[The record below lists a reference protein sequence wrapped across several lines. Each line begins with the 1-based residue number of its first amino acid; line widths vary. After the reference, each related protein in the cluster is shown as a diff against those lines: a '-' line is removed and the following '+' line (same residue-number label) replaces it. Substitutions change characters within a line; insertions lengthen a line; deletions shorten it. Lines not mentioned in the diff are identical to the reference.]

1 MARRLRAHGWL
12 PILLLPMAILVSTRP
27 LSERRSLVLA
37 DSTATTVG
45 LGVVVSA
52 GSMWEMSGESG
63 LVRLA
68 AEAVLEEIAPQL
80 SVLGVDARVESD
92 ASTVHYKFVMPPE
105 SWPIAG
111 ELFFETLFTGRV
123 GDGAVERARRRL
135 LAAREI
141 QAGVFTSEVRQGLAA
156 ALHGEESR
164 WARPAMGQATTL
176 ETLGTNDVRGVLRSR
191 FQPSRTAAVVAGAVD
206 PLGAHVVLRTAL
218 GGGTLPILAPVPP
231 VLRPGQ
237 LYLER
242 STITTWIALSF
253 PFSDDVEPEAVRL
266 LATWLDDQLRPSAA
280 RPDVFASSTEIRRH
294 GAGGTLDVY
303 LVVSPERPGH
313 WRRRVR
319 DLIAEAGRSPLEDR
333 AFEALK
339 RRHLGRRLLDL
350 AAPEDRAIDAARQ
363 LFFDRRYTP
372 PTEVIAALGA
382 EDLQHAASGLKSPAE
397 AVLGPRPNE

>member
-1 MARRLRAHGWL
+1 
-12 PILLLPMAILVSTRP
+12 
-27 LSERRSLVLA
+27 
-37 DSTATTVG
+37 
-45 LGVVVSA
+45 
-52 GSMWEMSGESG
+52 
-63 LVRLA
+63 
-68 AEAVLEEIAPQL
+68 
-80 SVLGVDARVESD
+80 
-92 ASTVHYKFVMPPE
+92 
-105 SWPIAG
+105 
-111 ELFFETLFTGRV
+111 RV

-164 WARPAMGQATTL
+164 WARPVMGQATTL

-231 VLRPGQ
+231 VLRPGR

-303 LVVSPERPGH
+303 LVVSPERAGH
-313 WRRRVR
+313 WR
-319 DLIAEAGRSPLEDR
+319 
-333 AFEALK
+333 
-339 RRHLGRRLLDL
+339 
-350 AAPEDRAIDAARQ
+350 
-363 LFFDRRYTP
+363 
-372 PTEVIAALGA
+372 
-382 EDLQHAASGLKSPAE
+382 
-397 AVLGPRPNE
+397 